1 MRRRARGNKR
11 AALGQRDTATVVIN
25 VQKTFQIPLSA
36 QETSNAIAINIWEQ
50 LLTSN
55 IFSAYAGMYDQT
67 KIAGIT
73 AKIRG
78 LNGSSALTLSN
89 TPTICTA
96 WDRNGLDTST
106 IAQPSD
112 NTPIVTYTDI
122 ASYSSSIITNWSPGN
137 AFKITRRLYPSTISE
152 KSYYAATQSLTSS
165 SSSRSPARDFLTIDG
180 QNFKPILLIG
190 AYTGFQTPVDQA
202 VGFMIEFDITTVFR
216 GLRKFSTIADN
227 ATRQIAAM
235 AGSYMNGQNG
245 LKINNVEGQA
255 WTRVNNDGN
264 IQSGANGETTLGN
277 NEVPVPKKEPVTPPE
292 PPMTTIVP
300 FTDTIT
306 ENGTYTKTAPA
317 NTAYSPIN
325 ITVNVP
331 VNPPTINITKWSM
344 PSQVISQAWKTYPNS
359 ISTYVNMPQSASLLD
374 IYLINEITYIRLAIN
389 AASSP
394 DRYHPY
400 VDNASDHRIVVFQ
413 TPGTQSNPYPLP
425 PTPELTLLTDSNIP
439 VISLDIDR
447 FDATLFIH
455 SDQIALYP
463 QIFTVSEYP
472 TKTNL
477 D

>member
-1 MRRRARGNKR
+1 MRRRALGNKR

-67 KIAGIT
+67 KIIGIT

-96 WDRNGLDTST
+96 WDRNGLDSSTTTS
-106 IAQPSD
+106 SGD
-112 NTPIVTYTDI
+112 STPLVTYSDI
-122 ASYSSSIITNWSPGN
+122 SSYSSSIITNWSPGN

-152 KSYYAATQSLTSS
+152 KSYYAATQALTSS
-165 SSSRSPARDFLTIDG
+165 SPTRNPAYNFLTSDG

-190 AYTGFQTPVDQA
+190 AYTGFQTSVNQA

-216 GLRKFSTIADN
+216 GLRRFSSTAD
-227 ATRQIAAM
+227 TPTQQIAAM

-277 NEVPVPKKEPVTPPE
+277 NEVPVPKKEPVT
-292 PPMTTIVP
+292 
-300 FTDTIT
+300 
-306 ENGTYTKTAPA
+306 
-317 NTAYSPIN
+317 
-325 ITVNVP
+325 
-331 VNPPTINITKWSM
+331 
-344 PSQVISQAWKTYPNS
+344 
-359 ISTYVNMPQSASLLD
+359 
-374 IYLINEITYIRLAIN
+374 
-389 AASSP
+389 
-394 DRYHPY
+394 
-400 VDNASDHRIVVFQ
+400 
-413 TPGTQSNPYPLP
+413 
-425 PTPELTLLTDSNIP
+425 
-439 VISLDIDR
+439 
-447 FDATLFIH
+447 
-455 SDQIALYP
+455 
-463 QIFTVSEYP
+463 
-472 TKTNL
+472 
-477 D
+477 